1 MWHIIS
7 NFFFLKIMMVQ
18 LDSFQIFLDFIYF
31 PATVSNLTCCFSP
44 SMGFCLDEAVIEL
57 EAVADCWCCRFWV
70 AQRVRRLSTGLLCLG
85 GGSLAPAGCCGKSG
99 LGGEGRHSAGA
110 KQGSYCWI
118 EHSAPWP
125 VNSNQFL
132 SFKAQLLHNHPDI
145 FTMLFTTA

>member
-1 MWHIIS
+1 MTFPHLLHKPCREKNMLR
-7 NFFFLKIMMVQ
+7 NFLFLHCWLK
-18 LDSFQIFLDFIYF
+18 
-31 PATVSNLTCCFSP
+31 TTGNLTCCFSP

-70 AQRVRRLSTGLLCLG
+70 AQRLSTGLLLCLC
-85 GGSLAPAGCCGKSG
+85 GGSLTPAGCCGKSG
-99 LGGEGRHSAGA
+99 LGGEGRHSAVA